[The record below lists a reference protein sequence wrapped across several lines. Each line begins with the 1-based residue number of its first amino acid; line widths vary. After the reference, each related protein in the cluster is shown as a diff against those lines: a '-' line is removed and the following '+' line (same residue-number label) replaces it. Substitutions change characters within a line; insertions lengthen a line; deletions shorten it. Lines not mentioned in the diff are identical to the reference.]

1 MEHKNHVWNHQ
12 PEWLWCS
19 KFQWFAYVCMRLK
32 REDWNRK
39 PLETKPWILGEFN
52 KSDLDFEDSLNKDG
66 DVKEQTHHTI
76 ICKYSVIWFWMSND
90 MNVALCI
97 QSGDCK
103 QPKKDFDQQTDSIIS
118 IMKVEPKQ
126 MKVSSLE
133 WKATRQLPKI
143 HCWAEW
149 SECWLG

>member
-1 MEHKNHVWNHQ
+1 
-12 PEWLWCS
+12 
-19 KFQWFAYVCMRLK
+19 
-32 REDWNRK
+32 
-39 PLETKPWILGEFN
+39 
-52 KSDLDFEDSLNKDG
+52 
-66 DVKEQTHHTI
+66 
-76 ICKYSVIWFWMSND
+76 

-133 WKATRQLPKI
+133 
-143 HCWAEW
+143 
-149 SECWLG
+149 

>member
-1 MEHKNHVWNHQ
+1 
-12 PEWLWCS
+12 
-19 KFQWFAYVCMRLK
+19 MRLK

-76 ICKYSVIWFWMSND
+76 ICKYSGIWIWMSND

-118 IMKVEPKQ
+118 IEIDIEQQKRWCEATKAMVRATMKVEPKQ

-133 WKATRQLPKI
+133 WKATL
-143 HCWAEW
+143 
-149 SECWLG
+149 LGGVIEMLIGLSTDH